1 MPMFFVKCFSKVWM
15 AFDHKKQ
22 YWYLDGIDDRTCF
35 DHKKQYWYLDGIDDR
50 TLLFRF
56 WEVVG

>member
-1 MPMFFVKCFSKVWM
+1 MPMFFFNVFPK
-15 AFDHKKQ
+15 
-22 YWYLDGIDDRTCF
+22 YGLCF

-50 TLLFRF
+50 ALLFRF

>member
-1 MPMFFVKCFSKVWM
+1 MPMFFVKCFSKVWI
-15 AFDHKKQ
+15 A
-22 YWYLDGIDDRTCF
+22 F